1 MDILQDTKDSSI
13 KTTFL
18 SHVFSTSEISQA
30 EIFNTLQYTLLGV
43 IPIVL
48 FNKLIQ
54 HFIPDVD
61 DEKSSIEISMEI
73 IIQLLTMICGIILIH
88 RIITYI
94 PTYSSFKYDNINF
107 TTIILVFLLIILS
120 FHSKLGQKTNILYD
134 RFHELFT
141 GKIQKINHNH
151 NHNQNQN
158 QQYHN
163 QHKPVHQPSHQHQH
177 QNQNQNQP
185 QYQLQSQTQQ
195 HQQFYQPNEPQAA
208 NTFIDF
214 R

>member
-1 MDILQDTKDSSI
+1 MDILQDTKDSST
-13 KTTFL
+13 KSSFF

-30 EIFNTLQYTLLGV
+30 EIYNTLQYTLLGV
-43 IPIVL
+43 IPIIL

-54 HFIPDVD
+54 HFIPEVD
-61 DEKSSIEISMEI
+61 DEKSSAEIFIEVVLQLLAMISGI
-73 IIQLLTMICGIILIH
+73 IIIH

-94 PTYSSFKYDNINF
+94 PTYSTFKYDNVNF

-141 GKIQKINHNH
+141 GKAQKQNQNQHQ
-151 NHNQNQN
+151 HNQNQHQ

-163 QHKPVHQPSHQHQH
+163 QHKHVNQPPSQPLSQPPSHPQSQHQYQ
-177 QNQNQNQP
+177 QNQ
-185 QYQLQSQTQQ
+185 QY
-195 HQQFYQPNEPQAA
+195 YQPNEPQAA

>member
-1 MDILQDTKDSSI
+1 MDILQDTKESSI
-13 KTTFL
+13 KSTFF

-30 EIFNTLQYTLLGV
+30 EIYNTLQYTLLGIV
-43 IPIVL
+43 PIVL

-54 HFIPDVD
+54 HFIPEVD
-61 DEKSSIEISMEI
+61 DEKSSIEISIEI
-73 IIQLLTMICGIILIH
+73 IIQLLSMICGIILIH

-94 PTYSSFKYDNINF
+94 PTFSTFKYDNINF

-141 GKIQKINHNH
+141 GKIQKVNNKFS
-151 NHNQNQN
+151 
-158 QQYHN
+158 N
-163 QHKPVHQPSHQHQH
+163 QHQQHHQQQ
-177 QNQNQNQP
+177 Q
-185 QYQLQSQTQQ
+185 QQ
-195 HQQFYQPNEPQAA
+195 HQQQQQQNHIQQNHIQQNYIQPNEPQAA
-208 NTFIDF
+208 NTFMDF